1 MGIFLFFFFCSLK
14 MKVSLLLVLL
24 ACSFVFAQDEIK
36 LVIDDFTVGGNQ
48 QAAVVTLSSDLT
60 ASDSPVVD
68 TSSFNQPGCTGLI
81 GCGRDMEMR
90 AFTGFAG
97 RSFESDIF
105 LVSSGDFPAE
115 WAVANPKNSSSR
127 ATIQYDGQDSDFDLD
142 INGLGN
148 LDLSVNGEAVELRIS
163 AITDL
168 ATAYVFTFY
177 SPNGNTCQ
185 RSVNIPA
192 ITGTY
197 DYEDTIFSTSL
208 DSFSG
213 NCDLENIGAIEVEV
227 SSDDAV
233 DAIIRVIDLIG
244 PANPSSSRTPSSP
257 PSPSTIPSPSPNV
270 FTWYTFDDDDDG
282 ASPCADEDRRTY
294 WVEDNAIIYYYFFG
308 IDHPEETTSSAS
320 IISAALGFIAAV
332 VFI

>member
-68 TSSFNQPGCTGLI
+68 TSSFNEPGCTGLI

-97 RSFESDIF
+97 RSFESALF

-115 WAVANPKNSSSR
+115 WAVANPKTSSSR

-177 SPNGNTCQ
+177 SPNGNTRQ

-192 ITGTY
+192 ITGNY
-197 DYEDTIFSTSL
+197 
-208 DSFSG
+208 
-213 NCDLENIGAIEVEV
+213 DLENIGAIEVEV

>member
-1 MGIFLFFFFCSLK
+1 MGLFFSFFFCSLK

-68 TSSFNQPGCTGLI
+68 TSSFNEPGCTGLI

-90 AFTGFAG
+90 SFTGFAG
-97 RSFESDIF
+97 RSFGSDIF

-115 WAVANPKNSSSR
+115 WAVANPKTSSSR
-127 ATIQYDGQDSDFDLD
+127 ATIQYDGQDGDFDLD

-185 RSVNIPA
+185 RSVNIAA
-192 ITGTY
+192 ITGAY

-213 NCDLENIGAIEVEV
+213 NCDLENIGAIEVEL

-244 PANPSSSRTPSSP
+244 PANPSNSPTPSANPSP
-257 PSPSTIPSPSPNV
+257 PPPPPGQ
-270 FTWYTFDDDDDG
+270 FTWYTFDDDDNGRSSCEEERPRPHYFIHD
-282 ASPCADEDRRTY
+282 
-294 WVEDNAIIYYYFFG
+294 DNIIYYYFHG
-308 IDHPEETTSSAS
+308 VYYESSSSAS
-320 IISAALGFIAAV
+320 ILSVGFAMIATLL
-332 VFI
+332 F